1 MPTPKPNPAH
11 LAQLYA
17 RKKRAE
23 HNRNPDNPY
32 VTGALTDN
40 SVAAAIDPTQ
50 LKQLVEF
57 RNALGEAQQV
67 FGDRFDEPELQD
79 AYTRVRQ
86 LAVGEASELGDD
98 TRIFA
103 VMFAPEETEQA
114 DDLPGHERGTGS
126 RSSESISVG
135 CYMIALTL
143 SEDGPTM
150 IAEPIKYEYGNAT
163 YVSRDPRC
171 AEADALAGTD
181 GMTKSRFKVETGAL
195 SVNHIGGMDALQKR
209 VDELASLTPEAFA
222 DERARRERRNRVRRT
237 IAHSAEQA
245 YAVGV

>member
-1 MPTPKPNPAH
+1 MPTPAD
-11 LAQLYA
+11 LAKFYA
-17 RKKRAE
+17 RKQRTE
-23 HNRNPDNPY
+23 SNRNLDNPY
-32 VTGALTDN
+32 VTGAFTDN
-40 SVAAAIDPTQ
+40 SVAATIDPTQ

-57 RNALGEAQQV
+57 RNALGDAQQV
-67 FGDRFDEPELQD
+67 FGDRFNEPQLQD

-86 LAVGEASELGDD
+86 LAIGEASELGDD
-98 TRIFA
+98 TRIFP
-103 VMFAPEETEQA
+103 VMFAADESEQSDDAPERV
-114 DDLPGHERGTGS
+114 RGTNS
-126 RSSESISVG
+126 RSGASISVG

-150 IAEPIKYEYGNAT
+150 IAEPIEYEYGNAT

-171 AEADALAGTD
+171 GKADALASAD

-195 SVNHIGGMDALQKR
+195 SVIHIGGMDALQKR

-237 IAHSAEQA
+237 IPHRAEQA
-245 YAVGV
+245 HAVGV